1 MNLFLL
7 HENAL
12 KAAIDHCDKHC
23 IKMILET
30 CQLLY
35 SAWHVNRP
43 GVLEISHHFTTGDPC
58 PHKPYKCTH
67 KNHPSSKWVRADPTH
82 YDWAVN
88 LGFALCHE
96 YTRRYGKVHKC
107 RSHLDRL
114 CMLGFPSSGSAVD
127 IDSPARKR
135 ALVGIPEGCKY
146 FDCAINDEVFDD
158 CAVYDELGKLNGVE
172 TYRKYYGTK
181 NTEKWTLKWNKGRDD
196 EPRWYVPEFVKV
208 AAEVLLDDS
217 GSGSGSDSD
226 ADPVVCQAT
235 YKSGKRNGE
244 KCKCKAKSNGFC
256 GRHKNF
262 TIKQPNVK
270 NKGTGA
276 GGAKTNKNGLKFE
289 DLTSLQSEYETSTAI
304 ENGQLITFRW
314 SDDIPL
320 SALTRKYVSTK
331 KTHVFKYMAANNNM
345 TTSVKTMHGC
355 KSFDGCYINEE
366 AKIMF
371 IKEDKYQQVGGSIC
385 EKIQTPHAK
394 IWQLSRTFPSYE
406 IVYMYV
412 LSEWFRGNCEAELE
426 YLEAHGYHVFWAK
439 DNDYKEKIVRFIT
452 AYCHLAITGVE
463 IL

>member
-7 HENAL
+7 NENAIL
-12 KAAIDHCDKHC
+12 SALEHCDRHC

-30 CQLLY
+30 CQILY

-67 KNHPSSKWVRADPTH
+67 KNHPSVKWVRADPTH

-88 LGFALCHE
+88 LGFALCNE

-127 IDSPARKR
+127 NVDSPARKR

-158 CAVYDELGKLNGVE
+158 CAVYDEQGKLNGVE

-181 NTEKWTLKWNKGRDD
+181 NTENWTLKWNKGRDA

-208 AAEVLLDDS
+208 DENVKDAEAADS
-217 GSGSGSDSD
+217 IL
-226 ADPVVCQAT
+226 CQAT
-235 YKSGKRNGE
+235 YKSGNRNGE

-256 GRHKNF
+256 GIHKNF

-276 GGAKTNKNGLKFE
+276 GGAKTTKNGLKFE
-289 DLTSLQSEYETSTAI
+289 ELTDLNSEYETSTEI
-304 ENGQLITFRW
+304 ENGQMITFLG
-314 SDDIPL
+314 SD
-320 SALTRKYVSTK
+320 KEYVSSK
-331 KTHVFKYMAANNNM
+331 KTQGFKYMAANNNM
-345 TTSVKTMHGC
+345 DPTVKKMHGC

-371 IKEDKYQQVGGSIC
+371 IKEDKYQQVSGSIC

-394 IWQLSRTFPSYE
+394 IWQLNRTFPGYE

-412 LSEWFRGNCEAELE
+412 LSEWYKKNCEAELE
-426 YLEAHGYHVFWAK
+426 YLAAHNYPVFWEK
-439 DNDYKEKIVRFIT
+439 DDDYKKKIVQFIT
-452 AYCHLAITGVE
+452 TY
-463 IL
+463 